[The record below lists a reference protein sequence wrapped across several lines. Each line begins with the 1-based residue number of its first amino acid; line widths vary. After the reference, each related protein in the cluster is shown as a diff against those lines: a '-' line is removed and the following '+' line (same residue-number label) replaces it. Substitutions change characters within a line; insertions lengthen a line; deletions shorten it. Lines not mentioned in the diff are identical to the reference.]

1 MFGMYMF
8 YMNAG
13 MSRFIGSRGNY
24 AAVLRVSADDYRIS
38 L

>member
-1 MFGMYMF
+1 MDKF
-8 YMNAG
+8 YMNAE

-24 AAVLRVSADDYRIS
+24 AAALRVSADDYRFS

>member
-1 MFGMYMF
+1 MDKF

-24 AAVLRVSADDYRIS
+24 AAALRTSGDDYWIS